1 MNWYLVGQTLGYIT
15 AGINF
20 VLYLP
25 QVIHVYQLKDTI
37 SLNSHFL
44 ILQMASCATTFG
56 YGAVLNEYP
65 LMISSTSIFLS
76 AASLGYA
83 KWILFKPSNE
93 TGYTVVNET
102 LPLQSNENKKTYM
115 NV

>member
-1 MNWYLVGQTLGYIT
+1 MNWYLFGQTLGYVT

-25 QVIHVYQLKDTI
+25 QVIHVYQLKDTE

-44 ILQMASCATTFG
+44 LLQMTSCATTFG
-56 YGAVLNEYP
+56 YGALLGEYP

-76 AASLGYA
+76 VASLGYA
-83 KWILFKPSNE
+83 KWILFKPC
-93 TGYTVVNET
+93 TGKGYTIVNEST
-102 LPLQSNENKKTYM
+102 SLKPENFKQTYM
-115 NV
+115 KI

>member
-1 MNWYLVGQTLGYIT
+1 MSWYYLGQSLGYIT

-20 VLYLP
+20 ILYLP
-25 QVIHVYQLKDTI
+25 QVIHVYQLKDTT

-44 ILQMASCATTFG
+44 ILQMASCVTTFG

-65 LMISSTSIFLS
+65 LMISSTSIFIS

-83 KWILFKPSNE
+83 KWILYKPLSE
-93 TGYTVVNET
+93 TGYTVVNEVT
-102 LPLQSNENKKTYM
+102 PLQPEDFKKTCI
-115 NV
+115 NI

>member
-15 AGINF
+15 DGINF

-25 QVIHVYQLKDTI
+25 QVIHVYQLKDTT

-44 ILQMASCATTFG
+44 ILQMTSCATTFG
-56 YGAVLNEYP
+56 YGAVINEYP

-83 KWILFKPSNE
+83 KWILFKPLSK
-93 TGYTVVNET
+93 TGYTVVNEDT
-102 LPLQSNENKKTYM
+102 PLQCNDFKKTYI

>member
-83 KWILFKPSNE
+83 KWILFKPLCE